1 MPIPVDKALNMV
13 EAAHAKA
20 EDLGIAV
27 TAAVVDEG
35 GRLIAVGRMDKAR
48 PLSLDV
54 AINKA
59 YTAAQFQQPTS
70 QLTAMAQES
79 WFTSLVASTQGRVM
93 AVGGGLPIEEKVAVI
108 GAVGVSGGTP
118 EQDDECCKAAADV
131 MA

>member
-1 MPIPVDKALNMV
+1 MPIPVDKAMRMV
-13 EAAHAKA
+13 EAAHQKA
-20 EDLGIAV
+20 DQLGIAV

-70 QLTAMAQES
+70 ELAAQAQES
-79 WFTSLVASTQGRVM
+79 WFTSLVASTQGKVM
-93 AVGGGLPIEEKVAVI
+93 GVGGGLPIEEEVAII
-108 GAVGVSGGTP
+108 GAVGVSGGTAD
-118 EQDDECCKAAADV
+118 QDEECCKAAAAT
-131 MA
+131 MG